1 MLINISL
8 TVNGVFIHTPKS
20 KLVSLQDT
28 SYSPE
33 NSCLLSAEL
42 SVLMYQKSGKK
53 TKRTEREVGAF
64 QIQQGSRTSLNLS
77 RGRKALG
84 RKISQD
90 R

>member
-1 MLINISL
+1 M
-8 TVNGVFIHTPKS
+8 GVFIHTPKS
-20 KLVSLQDT
+20 KLVSLQDA

-53 TKRTEREVGAF
+53 KKRTEREVGAF